1 MYSSAAIDIQAPPG
15 LGFILNDEVKSR
27 YSFIPGT
34 GKFNGVP
41 GDTWR
46 MMSDQ
51 GRGHFSNFQILMN
64 ATHEYSRSLLKNISI
79 RCDPERYLSI
89 FTACAEKTISRAA
102 YSAM

>member
-1 MYSSAAIDIQAPPG
+1 MRVRAIQETGCNRYATYSSAAIDFQAPPG

-27 YSFIPGT
+27 YPFIPGT

-51 GRGHFSNFQILMN
+51 ASVITSNPAIRYHF
-64 ATHEYSRSLLKNISI
+64 
-79 RCDPERYLSI
+79 
-89 FTACAEKTISRAA
+89 KTGQRK
-102 YSAM
+102 

>member
-1 MYSSAAIDIQAPPG
+1 MRVRAIQETGCNRYATYSSAAIDFQAPPG

-27 YSFIPGT
+27 YPFIPGT

-64 ATHEYSRSLLKNISI
+64 ATHEYSRLCGKKN
-79 RCDPERYLSI
+79 
-89 FTACAEKTISRAA
+89 
-102 YSAM
+102 